1 MKLRLVGFVHNQGRG
16 VNEDTGEVFDFDSVA
31 LDCLTAMSPKGKN
44 IVAHGGEHYK
54 KVKFKACDL
63 SAVFGGAIKSVP
75 DLSAYLGE
83 MIYVDGTQY
92 STKSGTYVNAEEIRL
107 ASEV

>member
-1 MKLRLVGFVHNQGRG
+1 MKLRLVGFVHNKGQG
-16 VNEDTGEVFDFDSVA
+16 VNEDTGEVFEFDSVA

-44 IVAHGGEHYK
+44 VAAHGGEHFK

-63 SAVFGGAIKSVP
+63 SAVFGGAINEVAE
-75 DLSAYLGE
+75 LSEYIGE
-83 MIYVDGTQY
+83 MLYVDGTQY

-107 ASEV
+107 A